1 MQLYSD
7 KCPKTCKNFLELCC
21 GGRMEYEKDT
31 PLELTYKKSIF
42 HRIVPNGWI
51 QGGGI
56 YSSLFASTCEIILID
71 VCNNNPSEIA

>member
-1 MQLYSD
+1 MIPFFVQLYSD
-7 KCPKTCKNFLELCC
+7 KCPKTCGNFLELCR
-21 GGRMEYEKDT
+21 GGQMEHEKHDS

-56 YSSLFASTCEIILID
+56 IDFFAQNMHCIADAILF
-71 VCNNNPSEIA
+71 